1 MVKCRSSALRHKVD
15 EDDERDQG
23 REELQGK
30 AMRKDLVDMASTQ
43 QHDKGRL
50 EPLHALEICIE
61 LGIITNNYW
70 MLLATATVRRI
81 NAFDFHYLLCVLDS
95 G

>member
-1 MVKCRSSALRHKVD
+1 
-15 EDDERDQG
+15 
-23 REELQGK
+23 
-30 AMRKDLVDMASTQ
+30 MRKDLVDMASTQ

-50 EPLHALEICIE
+50 ESLHALKICIE
-61 LGIITNNYW
+61 LGIVTNNNYL

-81 NAFDFHYLLCVLDS
+81 NAFDFHYLLGILDS